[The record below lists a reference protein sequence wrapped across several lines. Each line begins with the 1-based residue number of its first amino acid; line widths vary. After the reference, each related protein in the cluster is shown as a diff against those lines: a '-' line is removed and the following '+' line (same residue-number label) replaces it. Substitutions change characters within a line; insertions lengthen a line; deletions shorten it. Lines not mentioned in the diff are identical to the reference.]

1 MLRGG
6 RRATCGRAVHGKQA
20 AEGGIPLCLACDRP
34 GTRDGCSRRWH
45 HVADSEY
52 WEELRAWSAKVGEAW
67 THGRDLQQ
75 DPLKVGECICSR
87 TDCVLRMYQCYKSSL
102 GRKRTEG
109 ARWSSGSPRRWAD
122 TLLRTLRFDEE

>member
-20 AEGGIPLCLACDRP
+20 TEGGIPLCFACDRP

-52 WEELRAWSAKVGEAW
+52 WEELGAWSTKVGAAW
-67 THGRDLQQ
+67 THRRDLVQ

-87 TDCVLRMYQCYKSSL
+87 TDCVLRMYQTFKSRRRKDENGGNKMEL
-102 GRKRTEG
+102 GQP
-109 ARWSSGSPRRWAD
+109 SPMGRYPSTHSQVW
-122 TLLRTLRFDEE
+122 